1 MLDVNLLPA
10 DTFIVYNKTI
20 LNNSDRNLLIMLYQ
34 PIIGS
39 DAVNLYF
46 TLWSFLDKNEVMS
59 CEWTHHHLMLNMALK
74 MDSIKQAREKL
85 EAIGLI
91 KTYLKKGDINNYVYE
106 LYSPM
111 SAYDFINNSILGIL
125 LFNCIGDTEYN
136 KVLNYFKMPKV
147 KLESYEDISAK
158 FNETFEISSLS
169 PLEVVIDD
177 IKRKNVATMS
187 LTYSID
193 VNEILSSIP
202 EQLLNIKGTTK
213 EIKELILKLSYVY
226 NLNEENVT
234 DIIRNSINEKRLID
248 KDLLRE
254 NAKSF
259 YQFENRGKLPNLV
272 YKKQPESLRANI
284 EENSNKAKIIHTFEN
299 TSPYDFLSSKYKGS
313 KPTKTELAILEYLAV
328 DLNLNPGVINV
339 LIDYVLKINNNKL
352 NRAFVETIASQW
364 KRSDI
369 KTVSAAMKIAAS
381 EYRKKNNSKFKTNK
395 SNNNIKPDW
404 FDKNISVNE
413 ATIEEQNEIDSIL
426 SEF

>member
-1 MLDVNLLPA
+1 MSEVNLLPA

-20 LNNSDRNLLIMLYQ
+20 LNNLDRNLLVMLYQ

-39 DAVNLYF
+39 EAVNLYF
-46 TLWSFLDKNEVMS
+46 TLWSFLDKSEVMS
-59 CEWTHHHLMLNMALK
+59 CEWTHHHLMLNMSLK
-74 MDSIKQAREKL
+74 MDLIKQAREKL
-85 EAIGLI
+85 EAIGLL

-106 LYSPM
+106 MYSPM

-125 LFNCIGDTEYN
+125 LLNAIGDTEYY
-136 KVLNYFKMPKV
+136 KLLNYFKIPKV
-147 KLESYEDISAK
+147 KLDAYEEISVK
-158 FNETFEISSLS
+158 FNDIFEISSLS

-177 IKRKNVATMS
+177 IKRKNVSTMNLIYS
-187 LTYSID
+187 LDI
-193 VNEILSSIP
+193 NEILSTIP
-202 EQLLNIKGTTK
+202 EELLNIKGTTQ
-213 EIKELILKLSYVY
+213 EVKELILKLAYVY
-226 NLNEENVT
+226 NLNEENIM

-248 KDLLRE
+248 KKSLRE
-254 NAKSF
+254 NAKNF
-259 YQFENRGKLPNLV
+259 YQFENSGKLPNLV
-272 YKKQPESLRANI
+272 YRSQPENLRTKL

-313 KPTKTELAILEYLAV
+313 MPTKTDLYILEYLAV

-369 KTVSAAMKIAAS
+369 KTVRDAMKIASS
-381 EYRKKNNSKFKTNK
+381 EYKKKTNSKAKQVRQVDTK
-395 SNNNIKPDW
+395 KPEW
-404 FDKNISVNE
+404 FDKNVSASV
-413 ATIEEQNEIDSIL
+413 ATIEEQNEIDTLL

>member
-74 MDSIKQAREKL
+74 MDIIKQAREKL

-91 KTYLKKGDINNYVYE
+91 KTYLKTGDINNYVYE

-125 LFNCIGDTEYN
+125 LFNSIGDTEYN
-136 KVLNYFKMPKV
+136 KILNYFKMPKV
-147 KLESYEDISAK
+147 SLEAYTDISSN
-158 FNETFEISSLS
+158 FNDTFEISSLS

-177 IKRKNVATMS
+177 IKRKNTATMN
-187 LTYSID
+187 LTYSLDI
-193 VNEILSSIP
+193 NEILTSIP
-202 EQLLNIKGTTK
+202 EEILNIKGTTK

-226 NLNEENVT
+226 NLNEENVV
-234 DIIRNSINEKRLID
+234 DIIMNSINEKRLID
-248 KDLLRE
+248 KNLLRE

-259 YQFENRGKLPNLV
+259 YKFENNGKLPNLV

-284 EENSNKAKIIHTFEN
+284 EENSNKAKIIHAFEN
-299 TSPYDFLSSKYKGS
+299 TSPYDFLSSKYKGV
-313 KPTKTELAILEYLAV
+313 KPTKTELGILEYLAV

-381 EYRKKNNSKFKTNK
+381 EYKKKNSVKRKTSKQGATT
-395 SNNNIKPDW
+395 KPDW
-404 FDKNISVNE
+404 FDKNISASV
-413 ATIEEQNEIDSIL
+413 ATLEEQNEIDSLL